1 MNISWGECKGME
13 NPKKYN
19 LGVLEEKTYLFAL
32 RIIKAYKYLT
42 DKNVYVLSKQ
52 LLRSGISIGANCRE
66 AAYAQSKQDFI
77 SKLSI
82 ALKETNET
90 ISWLE
95 LLHDSNIISD
105 ESFTSVHTDALE
117 ILKLLISII
126 KTSKSNI
133 TKWKNINYSLLIIH

>member
-1 MNISWGECKGME
+1 ME

-42 DKNVYVLSKQ
+42 NKNVYVLSKQ
-52 LLRSGISIGANCRE
+52 LLRSGSSIGANCRE
-66 AAYAQSKQDFI
+66 ATYAQSKQDFI

-90 ISWLE
+90 IYWLE
-95 LLHDSNIISD
+95 LLHDSDIISD
-105 ESFTSVHTDALE
+105 DSFESIHKDALE
-117 ILKLLISII
+117 IIKLLISII
-126 KTSKSNI
+126 KTTKFNI
-133 TKWKNINYSLLIIH
+133 QK

>member
-1 MNISWGECKGME
+1 M
-13 NPKKYN
+13 
-19 LGVLEEKTYLFAL
+19 

-42 DKNVYVLSKQ
+42 DKNIYVLSKQ
-52 LLRSGISIGANCRE
+52 LLRSGTSIGANCRE

-90 ISWLE
+90 IYWLE
-95 LLHDSNIISD
+95 LLHDSNVISE
-105 ESFTSVHTDALE
+105 ESFNSVHNDALE

-126 KTSKSNI
+126 KTSKLTI
-133 TKWKNINYSLLIIH
+133 AK